1 MSLSDFFNTY
11 LNPIK
16 IMESKREYKEQMAR
30 VKALP
35 EDYRY
40 VYEKIQ
46 QYMWMFAGGNG
57 LDMIKLQYNLIE
69 LFEDGV
75 ANNRHV
81 LDITGEDVA
90 GFCDELLKSTK
101 TWTDSWPEKLNRDI
115 AKKFGSSRGFE

>member
-1 MSLSDFFNTY
+1 MSLSNFFNTY

-35 EDYRY
+35 EDYQY
-40 VYEKIQ
+40 VFDKIQ
-46 QYMWMFAGGNG
+46 QYMWMFAGGDG
-57 LDMIKLQYNLIE
+57 MDMIKVHYDLID
-69 LFEDGV
+69 LFEDGA
-75 ANNRHV
+75 ANGRQV

-101 TWTDSWPEKLNRDI
+101 TWTESWPEKLNRDI
-115 AKKFGSSRGFE
+115 AKKFKKN